1 MKSSFYREKWTDIKA
16 ATVDLEEITR
26 LSRQIAHSF
35 MDAYLKD
42 CHYEED
48 YIDLLCEMTT
58 FSEDNDL
65 TRIAAQALFRII
77 IESLCDDFEDLQTET
92 YNRVMA
98 QLITFCRKLPSGRE
112 LDRYLNDFQIV
123 DRDDLLKRIK
133 TIRMD
138 GKHLSRQ
145 KKVKKILLLSRVT
158 IGADVAITSIII
170 QRLADRF
177 PDAELVLIGGSKL
190 DEIYGGNSRLRLQ
203 TVDYNRQGGLVE
215 RLSSWQLVL
224 SIIEQELD
232 ACPLEN
238 TILIDPDSR
247 LSQLGVLPI
256 FPEHQYFFFDSRS
269 DISFASNMSMAQL
282 TNTWINKVTDQED
295 FRYPRIWPHSS
306 NLAQAAKFYDQLK
319 PGGARRLIVINFGV
333 GGNQRKKVGWRL
345 EKDLLL
351 SLLQEPDTVIVLDK
365 GFGDEELHNS
375 NLLLEAVKAKG
386 FATQDAVFG
395 TALDSGIS
403 SGVIGMQTRI
413 GEIAAIISKCD
424 EYIGYD
430 SACQHIAAALEIP
443 CLTIFAGSN
452 NMRFIRRWSAYST
465 NNCQIVHVDTLTDP
479 TSIDEEDIITR
490 IMNERRMR
498 KEEVQGSIITLNVEP

>member
-1 MKSSFYREKWTDIKA
+1 MKSSFYREKWSEFKA
-16 ATVDLEEITR
+16 ASVDLEEIQR

-58 FSEDNDL
+58 FSEDTNL
-65 TRIAAQALFRII
+65 TDMAAQALFRII

-92 YNRVMA
+92 YNRVMT
-98 QLITFCRKLPSGRE
+98 QLISYSRQLPSGQE
-112 LDRYLNDFQIV
+112 LDRCLNDFKIY
-123 DRDDLLKRIK
+123 DRQNLLERIK

-138 GKHLSRQ
+138 GKNLSRR
-145 KKVKKILLLSRVT
+145 KNVKKILLLSRVT

-170 QRLADRF
+170 QRLAPLF
-177 PDAELVLIGGSKL
+177 PTAEMVLIGGSKL
-190 DEIYGGNSRLRLQ
+190 DEIYGGNSRIRLQ
-203 TVDYNRQGGLVE
+203 TVDYNRRGGLIE

-224 SIIEQELD
+224 NIVQQELA
-232 ACPLEN
+232 ACPLDN

-256 FPEHQYFFFDSRS
+256 IPEQNYFFFDSRS
-269 DISFASNMSMAQL
+269 DLSFASNMSMAQL
-282 TNTWINKVTDQED
+282 TNTWVTKVTGED
-295 FRYPRIWPHSS
+295 DFCFPRVWPRSS
-306 NLAQAAKFYDQLK
+306 NLKKASRLYEEIRNN
-319 PGGARRLIVINFGV
+319 GARRVIAINFGV
-333 GGNQRKKVGWRL
+333 GGNQRKKVGWLL
-345 EKDLLL
+345 EKELLL
-351 SLLQEPDTVIVLDK
+351 SLLHEPDTVIVLDK
-365 GFGDEELHNS
+365 GFGDEELQNS
-375 NLLLEAVKAKG
+375 NLLLEAVKENG
-386 FATQDAVFG
+386 FATENVEFG
-395 TALDSGIS
+395 SALNSDIR

-413 GEIAAIISKCD
+413 GEIAAIIAKCD

-452 NMRFIRRWSAYST
+452 NMRFIRRWSAFSP
-465 NNCQIVHVDTLTDP
+465 NDCQIVHVDTLSDP
-479 TSIDEEDIITR
+479 TSIDVEDIITR

-498 KEEVQGSIITLNVEP
+498 

>member
-1 MKSSFYREKWTDIKA
+1 MQFSFYREKWSEIKA
-16 ATVDLEEITR
+16 DADREKLRR

-35 MDAYLKD
+35 MDSYLKD

-65 TRIAAQALFRII
+65 TGVAAQALFSII

-98 QLITFCRKLPSGRE
+98 QLISFCRKLPSGQD
-112 LDRYLNDFQIV
+112 LDHRLNDFDIS
-123 DRDDLLKRIK
+123 DHGGLLARIE
-133 TIRMD
+133 TLRSD
-138 GKHLSRQ
+138 GKQLGHP
-145 KKVKKILLLSRVT
+145 KDIKKIMLLSRVT

-170 QRLADRF
+170 QRLASIF
-177 PDAELVLIGGSKL
+177 PQADIVLIGDSKL
-190 DEIYGGNSRLRLQ
+190 KEIYGGNTRIRLQ
-203 TVDYNRQGGLVE
+203 TVNYNRRGGLIE

-224 SIIEQELD
+224 DIIKQELA

-256 FPEHQYFFFDSRS
+256 IPDAQYFFFDSRS

-282 TNTWINKVTDQED
+282 TNTWLTQVTGEED
-295 FRYPRIWPHSS
+295 FYYPRIWPRQS
-306 NLAQAAKFYDQLK
+306 NLEIASGFGRDLK
-319 PGGARRLIVINFGV
+319 SFGARRFIVINFGV
-333 GGNQRKKVGWRL
+333 GGNKRKKVGWQF
-345 EKDLLL
+345 EKQLLL
-351 SLLQEPDTVIVLDK
+351 SLLQEPNTVIVLDK
-365 GFGDEELHNS
+365 GFGDDELRDS
-375 NLLLEAVKAKG
+375 NLLIDAVKADG
-386 FATQDAVFG
+386 FDVREAVFG
-395 TALDSGIS
+395 TPLGSGIR

-413 GEIAAIISKCD
+413 GEIASLIANCD

-430 SACQHIAAALEIP
+430 SACQHIAAAVRTP

-452 NMRFIRRWSAYST
+452 NMRFIRRWSAYSP
-465 NNCQIVHVDTLTDP
+465 NSCQIVHVDTLTDP
-479 TSIDEEDIITR
+479 TAIDVEDIITR

-498 KEEVQGSIITLNVEP
+498 KK

>member
-1 MKSSFYREKWTDIKA
+1 MKSSFYREKWSAIKGT
-16 ATVDLEEITR
+16 TVDQEEISR

-35 MDAYLKD
+35 MDSYLKD

-65 TRIAAQALFRII
+65 TGIAARALFRII

-98 QLITFCRKLPSGRE
+98 QLISFCRRLPSGQD
-112 LDRYLNDFQIV
+112 LDRCLNDFEILNHNV
-123 DRDDLLKRIK
+123 LLDRIK
-133 TIRMD
+133 TIRGD
-138 GKHLSRQ
+138 GKHLARQ
-145 KKVKKILLLSRVT
+145 KDVKKILLLSRVT

-170 QRLADRF
+170 QRLAELF
-177 PDAELVLIGGSKL
+177 PKAEIVLIGGRKL
-190 DEIYGGNSRLRLQ
+190 DEVYGGNPRIRLQ
-203 TVDYNRQGGLVE
+203 KVDYNRKGGLIE

-224 SIIEQELD
+224 HIIQQELAD
-232 ACPLEN
+232 CPLEN

-256 FPEHQYFFFDSRS
+256 IPEDHYFFFDSRS
-269 DISFASNMSMAQL
+269 DTSFASNMSMAQL
-282 TNTWINKVTDQED
+282 TNTWITKVTGKED
-295 FRYPRIWPHSS
+295 FRYPKIWPRSS
-306 NLAQAAKFYDQLK
+306 DLKKAAGFYSELK
-319 PGGARRLIVINFGV
+319 KCGARRIIVTNFGV
-333 GGNQRKKVGWRL
+333 GVNQRKKVGWRL
-345 EKDLLL
+345 EKELLL

-365 GFGDEELHNS
+365 GFGDEELRDS
-375 NLLLEAVKAKG
+375 NLLLEAVKDNG
-386 FATQDAVFG
+386 FATRDAAFG
-395 TALDSGIS
+395 TAPDNGIS
-403 SGVIGMQTRI
+403 NGVIGMQTRI

-452 NMRFIRRWSAYST
+452 NMRFIRRWSAFSP
-465 NNCQIVHVDTLTDP
+465 NSCQIVHVDTLTDP
-479 TSIDEEDIITR
+479 AAIDVEDIITR
-490 IMNERRMR
+490 IMNQRRMR
-498 KEEVQGSIITLNVEP
+498 E

>member
-1 MKSSFYREKWTDIKA
+1 MKSSFYKEKWSDLKA
-16 ATVDLEEITR
+16 TAVNLDEIQR

-48 YIDLLCEMTT
+48 YIELLCEMTT
-58 FSEDNDL
+58 FSGDTNL
-65 TRIAAQALFRII
+65 TGSAAQALFRII

-92 YNRVMA
+92 YNKVMA
-98 QLITFCRKLPSGRE
+98 QLISYCRQLPSGQA
-112 LDRYLNDFQIV
+112 LDRHLNAFNIS
-123 DRDDLLKRIK
+123 DRQELLERIK
-133 TIRMD
+133 TIRRD
-138 GKHLSRQ
+138 GKNLSRRQ
-145 KKVKKILLLSRVT
+145 KVKKILLLSRVT

-170 QRLADRF
+170 QRLAQLYPAADM
-177 PDAELVLIGGSKL
+177 VLIGGSKL
-190 DEIYGGNSRLRLQ
+190 DEIYGGNSRIRLQ
-203 TVDYNRQGGLVE
+203 TVEYNRQGGLIE

-224 SIIEQELD
+224 DIVQQELA

-256 FPEHQYFFFDSRS
+256 IPDQNYFFFDSRS

-282 TNTWINKVTDQED
+282 TNSWITQVTGED
-295 FRYPRIWPHSS
+295 NFCYPRVWPRSS
-306 NLAQAAKFYDQLK
+306 NLKKASRLYEEIKNN
-319 PGGARRLIVINFGV
+319 GARRVIAINFGV
-333 GGNQRKKVGWRL
+333 GGNRRKKVGWAL
-345 EKDLLL
+345 EKELLL

-365 GFGDEELHNS
+365 GFGDDELQNS
-375 NLLLEAVKAKG
+375 NTLLEAVKENGFTRLDAK
-386 FATQDAVFG
+386 FG
-395 TALDSGIS
+395 TALSSDIR

-413 GEIAAIISKCD
+413 GEIAAVIARCD

-452 NMRFIRRWSAYST
+452 NMRFIRRWSAFSP
-465 NNCQIVHVDTLTDP
+465 NECQIVHVDTLSNP
-479 TSIDEEDIITR
+479 AAIDIEDIITR
-490 IMNERRMR
+490 IMNERRM
-498 KEEVQGSIITLNVEP
+498 QPGNQ

>member
-1 MKSSFYREKWTDIKA
+1 MKASFYRKKWSDLKA
-16 ATVDLEEITR
+16 ASVDQQELQR

-42 CHYEED
+42 CHYEEG

-58 FSEDNDL
+58 FSENPNL
-65 TRIAAQALFRII
+65 TGIAARALFRII

-98 QLITFCRKLPSGRE
+98 QLISYCRRLPSGQE
-112 LDRYLNDFQIV
+112 LDRSLNAFAISNRQ
-123 DRDDLLKRIK
+123 DLLKRMQS
-133 TIRMD
+133 IRVD
-138 GKHLSRQ
+138 GKNLSRQ
-145 KKVKKILLLSRVT
+145 TNIKKILLLSRVT

-170 QRLADRF
+170 QRLARLY
-177 PDAELVLIGGSKL
+177 PDAELVIIGGSKL
-190 DEIYGGNSRLRLQ
+190 DEIYGGNSRIRLQ
-203 TVDYNRQGGLVE
+203 TVNYNRQGGLIE

-224 SIIEQELD
+224 NIVTQELA

-256 FPEHQYFFFDSRS
+256 IPEQNYFFFDSRS

-282 TNTWINKVTDQED
+282 TNSWVTRVTGEDD
-295 FRYPRIWPHSS
+295 FRYPRIWPQPA
-306 NLAQAAKFYDQLK
+306 NLTKAFRLYQQIKS
-319 PGGARRLIVINFGV
+319 GGARRVIVINLGV
-333 GGNQRKKVGWRL
+333 GGNQRKKVGGVL
-345 EKDLLL
+345 EKELLL

-365 GFGDEELHNS
+365 GFGEAELQNS
-375 NLLLEAVKAKG
+375 NSLLEAVQENGYTAKNVEFG
-386 FATQDAVFG
+386 ATLDAECR
-395 TALDSGIS
+395 
-403 SGVIGMQTRI
+403 SGVVGVQTRI
-413 GEIAAIISKCD
+413 GEIAAVIATCD

-430 SACQHIAAALEIP
+430 SACQHIAAALQVP

-452 NMRFIRRWSAYST
+452 NMRFIRRWSAFSPSD
-465 NNCQIVHVDTLTDP
+465 CQIVHVDTLTDP
-479 TSIDEEDIITR
+479 SSIDVEDIITR

-498 KEEVQGSIITLNVEP
+498 N

>member
-1 MKSSFYREKWTDIKA
+1 MKSSFYREKWSEIKA
-16 ATVDLEEITR
+16 TTVTREEISR

-35 MDAYLKD
+35 MDSYLKD

-65 TRIAAQALFRII
+65 TGIAAQALFRII

-98 QLITFCRKLPSGRE
+98 QLISFCRKLPSGQE
-112 LDRYLNDFQIV
+112 LDRCLDEFKIF

-133 TIRMD
+133 TIRLD

-145 KKVKKILLLSRVT
+145 KDVKKILLLSRVT

-170 QRLADRF
+170 QRFADLF
-177 PDAELVLIGGSKL
+177 PDAEIVLIGGSKL
-190 DEIYGGNSRLRLQ
+190 DEVYGGNSRIRLQ
-203 TVDYNRQGGLVE
+203 TVDYNRKGGLIE
-215 RLSSWQLVL
+215 RLSNWQLVL
-224 SIIEQELD
+224 NIIQQEL
-232 ACPLEN
+232 ATCPLEN

-256 FPEHQYFFFDSRS
+256 ISEHQYFFFDSRS

-282 TNTWINKVTDQED
+282 TNTWINRVTGEEN
-295 FRYPRIWPHSS
+295 FHYTRIWPRSS
-306 NLAQAAKFYDQLK
+306 NLAKASEFYSELK
-319 PGGARRLIVINFGV
+319 KYGARRVIVINFGV

-345 EKDLLL
+345 EKGLVL

-365 GFGDEELHNS
+365 GLGDEELQNS
-375 NLLLEAVKAKG
+375 NMLLEAVKENG

-395 TALDSGIS
+395 ASLNNGIS
-403 SGVIGMQTRI
+403 SGVIGIQTSI
-413 GEIAAIISKCD
+413 GEIAAIIAKCD

-430 SACQHIAAALEIP
+430 SACQHIAAALETP

-452 NMRFIRRWSAYST
+452 NMRFIRRWSAFSPAS
-465 NNCQIVHVDTLTDP
+465 CQIVHVDTLTDP

-490 IMNERRMR
+490 IMNQRRMR
-498 KEEVQGSIITLNVEP
+498 E

>member
-1 MKSSFYREKWTDIKA
+1 MKFSFYREKWSAIKG
-16 ATVDLEEITR
+16 ATVAREEISR

-35 MDAYLKD
+35 MDSYLKD

-58 FSEDNDL
+58 FSEDTNL
-65 TRIAAQALFRII
+65 TGLAAQALFRII

-98 QLITFCRKLPSGRE
+98 QLISFGRKLPSGRD
-112 LDRYLNDFQIV
+112 LDNCLNDFKIF
-123 DRDDLLKRIK
+123 DHNDLLNRIK
-133 TIRMD
+133 TIRGD
-138 GKHLSRQ
+138 GKHLACQ
-145 KKVKKILLLSRVT
+145 QDVKKILLLSRVT

-170 QRLADRF
+170 QRLAKLF
-177 PDAELVLIGGSKL
+177 PKTEIVLIGGSKL
-190 DEIYGGNSRLRLQ
+190 DEVYGGNPRIRLQ
-203 TVDYNRQGGLVE
+203 TVDYNRKGGLIE

-224 SIIEQELD
+224 QIIKQELT
-232 ACPLEN
+232 ASPLED

-256 FPEHQYFFFDSRS
+256 IPEDHYFFFDSRS

-282 TNTWINKVTDQED
+282 TNTWINALTGEED
-295 FRYPRIWPHSS
+295 FCYPKIWPRSS
-306 NLAQAAKFYDQLK
+306 NLTQASGFYSQLK
-319 PGGARRLIVINFGV
+319 KCGARKVVVTNFGV
-333 GGNQRKKVGWRL
+333 GGNQRKKVGSRL
-345 EKDLLL
+345 EKTLLL

-365 GFGDEELHNS
+365 GFGDQELRDS
-375 NLLLEAVKAKG
+375 NLLLEAVKDHG
-386 FATQDAVFG
+386 FAVREAAFG
-395 TALDSGIS
+395 TALDNCIN

-413 GEIAAIISKCD
+413 GEIAALIAKCD

-452 NMRFIRRWSAYST
+452 NMRFIRRWSAFGPNS
-465 NNCQIVHVDTLTDP
+465 CQIVHVDTLTDP
-479 TSIDEEDIITR
+479 AAIDVEDIITR
-490 IMNERRMR
+490 IMNQRRMR
-498 KEEVQGSIITLNVEP
+498 